1 MNKGRLILVWAIL
14 FSSILGLAGKIYR
27 IQIVQGAAL
36 TEKAKQRQII
46 SVSPYLPRKPIID
59 RFGHILALDRQIYTL
74 YVHPR
79 IFKKTQQEVASE
91 LVEILPEHTVSELVA
106 RFSQQPTGIRL
117 ADNLTRATA
126 AEIRQLQIDGL
137 ELTAGYARIY
147 PQQEMV
153 AQVIGYVQK
162 DNHQGKA
169 GLEAY
174 YQDILAQSSLKVPIH
189 RVGNGLLMPYSQ
201 RNSGEIPPY
210 NSDNLRLQL
219 TINLQLQRVAREALK
234 AQMEKYKA
242 LRGAVVVM
250 DATNGELLALVC
262 EPTYDPNAY
271 SQFGLEL
278 FKNWV
283 VSDLYEPGSTFKP
296 INVAIALEAG
306 VIKPTTVIKDPGTIK
321 VDGWNIFNHDYHSQ
335 GGHGDLNIAQIL
347 QHSSNVGMIEIM
359 QRLDREAYY
368 RSLQNL
374 GLAEKTNIDLPGEVV
389 GKLKL
394 KSDFLSREIEAATA
408 SFGQGISLTAIKLLQ
423 LHGAIANGGK
433 LVTPHVVSG
442 LVDFQGKIY
451 WKPQR
456 QSKQLFS
463 PQTARS
469 VLEMM
474 ESVVTEG
481 SGQVAQIPGYRI
493 AGKTGTAQKPSPTG
507 GYRSKAKI
515 TSFVSILP
523 VDSPRYVVLT
533 IVDEPQGQYTFGS
546 TVAAPIS
553 KSVMEALIF
562 QEQIAPSIAVGNLS
576 SEFGIR

>member
-14 FSSILGLAGKIYR
+14 LGSILGLVGKLYQ

-36 TEKAKQRQII
+36 TEKAKKGQII

-59 RFGHILALDRQIYTL
+59 RSGHLLALDRQVYTL
-74 YVHPR
+74 YAHPR
-79 IFKKTQQEVASE
+79 FFKKTPQQVASQ
-91 LVEILPEHTVSELVA
+91 LVEILPKYTARELVTKL
-106 RFSQQPTGIRL
+106 SQQPTGIRL
-117 ADNLTRATA
+117 ADRLAKPTA
-126 AEIRQLQIDGL
+126 RKIRQLQMDGL
-137 ELTAGYARIY
+137 ELRAGYDRVY

-162 DNHQGKA
+162 DNRQGKA
-169 GLEAY
+169 GLEAS
-174 YQDILAQSSLKVPIH
+174 YQDILAQSPVQVPVS
-189 RVGNGLLMPYSQ
+189 RAGNGLLMPLNQ
-201 RNSGEIPPY
+201 SGSAAIAPY

-219 TINLQLQRVAREALK
+219 TINLPLQRATRKALK
-234 AQMEKYKA
+234 AQMEKYQA
-242 LRGAVVVM
+242 LRGAVIVM
-250 DATNGELLALVC
+250 DATDGSLLALVC
-262 EPTYDPNAY
+262 EPSYDPNAY
-271 SQFGLEL
+271 SQFGMYL

-306 VIKPTTVIKDPGTIK
+306 VIHPNTVVNDPGTIE
-321 VDGWNIFNHDYHSQ
+321 VDGWKIYNHDYHDQ
-335 GGHGDLNIAQIL
+335 GGHGDINIAQIL

-374 GLAEKTNIDLPGEVV
+374 GLTKKTNIDLPGEVV
-389 GKLKL
+389 GKLKP
-394 KSDFLSREIEAATA
+394 KPDFLSREIEAATT

-433 LVTPHVVSG
+433 SVTPHVVAG
-442 LVDFQGKIY
+442 LVDLQGQFH
-451 WKPQR
+451 WQPQL
-456 QSKQLFS
+456 QSQQLFS

-469 VLEMM
+469 VLQMM
-474 ESVVTEG
+474 ESVVLQG
-481 SGQVAQIPGYRI
+481 SGQSAQIPGYRI

-507 GYRSKAKI
+507 GYQPKAKI

-533 IVDEPQGQYTFGS
+533 IVDEPQGKYTFGS
-546 TVAAPIS
+546 TVAAPIA

-562 QEQIAPSIAVGNLS
+562 QEQMAPSVAVTPN
-576 SEFGIR
+576 